1 MSNKDLIDKGIEKLR
16 EIEKNE
22 DNIQKKLSN
31 MSDIKGIIDGLPKE
45 DSTSYK
51 MAYIEFNKIYKEI
64 INNLK

>member
-31 MSDIKGIIDGLPKE
+31 MSDIKGIIDGLQKE